1 LTSFRSPKTTD
12 YEDDDEDDDD
22 FLKGMV
28 FSMTQRKWSVT
39 FLLLLLTLSQAANAQ
54 TPQVSVNAP
63 DDVTPGSTV
72 EVRVDL
78 SNLSNLGG
86 VVFDVRYDGARLS
99 LQNVSVEGTLATQG
113 VFASN
118 PETFPSQSGRVR
130 FGFVSADAVSGNGT
144 AVKLIFR
151 LLPGT
156 TGANPLPLE
165 NLKGVDGN
173 LSEVT
178 LNTADGVLRVL
189 LQVIDVKTGLQF
201 LTIPVWLTR
210 PSPTDVFEV
219 PESELA
225 NKLAVFDPMLN
236 QGLGGYRIFGRDA
249 GDYGFLL
256 GQAIWMKNDAQRRVR
271 IREGELPDP
280 SQSVAIPLRVGWN
293 AIGSPRST
301 SLLWSLTALQV
312 RKDGQTMTLAEAR
325 AAGWIEDFLWGF
337 RQDANDSNKGSY
349 FLVYDSSIISGV
361 AGTME
366 PGQGYWM
373 KANAACDLIV
383 PPPSTA
389 AASRARTQRKPS
401 RNDWLV
407 TLSAEA
413 NGAKDSVLF
422 GASSARSSDF
432 SRLQIAKPPLAP
444 GQGDAQV
451 FLVRSADILSAE
463 GQAGSLR
470 YEHLGVDVRRSL
482 ADKEE
487 WHLIVRSA
495 QPNADVTLRW
505 NDLGK
510 APRPLRFRLIDE
522 TTGARRYM
530 RTTDGYTFRTGAAG
544 EERAFRIEL
553 DATLA
558 AGKLLNHLSVLNN
571 KAGGSAHFSFVLSQ
585 PATITARVITPTGKV
600 ASVIARGVE
609 GKQGLNA
616 LTWNGKSA
624 SGAAMPRGIYIIE
637 LTAVTGEGQEM
648 RDVRTFALR

>member
-1 LTSFRSPKTTD
+1 
-12 YEDDDEDDDD
+12 
-22 FLKGMV
+22 
-28 FSMTQRKWSVT
+28 MTGRKWSYA
-39 FLLLLLTLSQAANAQ
+39 FSLLLLTLSHAVWSQ

-78 SNLSNLGG
+78 SNLTNLGG

-113 VFASN
+113 LFASN

-130 FGFVSADAVSGNGT
+130 FGFVSADGVSGGGT
-144 AVKLIFR
+144 VVKLVFR

-156 TGANPLPLE
+156 TGANPLPLT
-165 NLKGVDGN
+165 NVTGVDSGLN
-173 LSEVT
+173 EVT

-189 LQVIDVKTGLQF
+189 LAVIDVKTGLQF
-201 LTIPVWLTR
+201 LTIPVRLTR
-210 PSPTDVFEV
+210 PLPSDVFEV

-225 NKLAVFDPMLN
+225 NKLAVSDPTLN
-236 QGLGGYRIFGRDA
+236 QGAGGYRIFGRDA
-249 GDYGFLL
+249 GDYSFLL
-256 GQAIWMKNDAQRRVR
+256 GQAIWMKNDVQRRVR

-280 SQSVAIPLRVGWN
+280 SQSVTIPLRVGWN
-293 AIGSPRST
+293 AIGSPRSI

-312 RKDGQTMTLAEAR
+312 RKDGQTMTLAEAQ
-325 AAGWIEDFLWGF
+325 AAGLIEDFLWGF
-337 RQDANDSNKGSY
+337 RQDANDPNKGSY

-383 PPPSTA
+383 PPQSTA

-401 RNDWLV
+401 RSDWLV

-422 GASSARSSDF
+422 GATSAERNGNK
-432 SRLQIAKPPLAP
+432 LQVGKPPLAP
-444 GQGDAQV
+444 GQGDVQV
-451 FLVRSADILSAE
+451 FLVPADVT
-463 GQAGSLR
+463 QTDSLR
-470 YEHLGVDVRRSL
+470 HLGVDVRRSL

-487 WHLIVRSA
+487 WRLVVRSA
-495 QPNADVTLRW
+495 QPNAEVTLRW

-522 TTGARRYM
+522 ATGTRRYM
-530 RTTDGYTFRTGAAG
+530 RTTDGYTFRAGAAG

-553 DATLA
+553 DGRPQGAR
-558 AGKLLNHLSVLNN
+558 LLNHLSVLNN
-571 KAGGSAHFSFVLSQ
+571 PDRIGTHFSFVLSQ
-585 PATITARVITPTGKV
+585 PATINARIITPTGKV
-600 ASVIARGVE
+600 ASVVARGME
-609 GKQGLNA
+609 GKQGLNT
-616 LTWNGKSA
+616 LIWNGKSA
-624 SGAAMPRGIYIIE
+624 SGAAMPRGVYIIE
-637 LTAVTGEGQEM
+637 LTAVTEEGQEM
-648 RDVRTFALR
+648 KGVRTFALR